1 MFLMEDQII
10 KVNDKGQITIPAK
23 MRELEGIGPNDFV
36 KVSYV
41 PSMIFIDKVEKESD
55 IVGDIMKSA
64 AKLGLTDKDW
74 KEIERERDESD
85 R

>member
-1 MFLMEDQII
+1 MDDQIV
-10 KVNDKGQITIPAK
+10 KVNDKGQITLPAK
-23 MRELEGIGPNDFV
+23 MRELEGIRPNDFV

-41 PSMIFIDKVEKESD
+41 PSMIFVDKVEEESD
-55 IVGDIMKSA
+55 IVEDIMKSA

-74 KEIERERDESD
+74 EEIEKERDESD